1 MQLSDITL
9 VIAIDSRHLEELSY
23 TWPTWMKFKP
33 EITAMK
39 KIVVYDKNQVKF
51 NKLGIFSGHDIRFI
65 PWEMPG
71 VDQREK
77 MLTSL
82 VKIPA
87 TEVTTKWYLKLDVD
101 TIATSSGPWIKDEWF
116 ITNPA
121 YIAQGWSFSKPANV
135 LEKLDDWGDTVPELS
150 KFPRLNIPYDPKM
163 SRVFSKR
170 ITSWCFFGRTD
181 WTSKI
186 WNLCNGRLPVPSQ
199 DTLMYY
205 AATRLGEHTIR
216 TSMKKLGWD
225 HLRLRNLQI
234 RSKELLK

>member
-9 VIAIDSRHLEELSY
+9 VIAIDSRHLEELQC

-33 EITAMK
+33 EITSMR
-39 KIVVYDKNQVKF
+39 KIVIYDKNQVKF
-51 NKLGIFSGHDIRFI
+51 NKLDIFNGHDIRFI
-65 PWEMPG
+65 PWDMPN

-101 TIATSSGPWIKDEWF
+101 TIATAPGKWIDDKWF
-116 ITNPA
+116 ETDPV
-121 YIAQGWSFSKPANV
+121 YIAQGWGFSKPADV
-135 LEKLDDWGDTVPELS
+135 LEKLDNWSDTIPDFN
-150 KFPRLNIPYDPKM
+150 KFPRLDIPYDPKM

-181 WTSKI
+181 FTRKI
-186 WNLCNGRLPVPSQ
+186 WNLCNERLPVPSQ

-205 AATRLGEHTIR
+205 SATRLGEHTVR
-216 TSMKKLGWD
+216 TNMKKLGWD
-225 HLRLRNLQI
+225 HLRLRNLKL